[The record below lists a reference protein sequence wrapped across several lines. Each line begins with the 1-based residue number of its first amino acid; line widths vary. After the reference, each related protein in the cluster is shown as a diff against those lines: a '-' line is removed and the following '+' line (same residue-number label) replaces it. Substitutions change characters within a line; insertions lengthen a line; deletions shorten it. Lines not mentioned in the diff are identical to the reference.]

1 MKTMI
6 VMMIYYAVA
15 KEAGTQAV
23 VQGFESMDACYK
35 AKETVTQDYLRA
47 ISYFGFSSGMVNPPY
62 VSCLSLPVAVAPKQQ

>member
-15 KEAGTQAV
+15 KDAGTQAV

-47 ISYFGFSSGMVNPPY
+47 ISYFGFSSGMVNSPY
-62 VSCLSLPVAVAPKQQ
+62 VSCLSLPIAVAPKPQ

>member
-15 KEAGTQAV
+15 RDPGTQAV

-62 VSCLSLPVAVAPKQQ
+62 VSCLSLPVSVAPKQQ